1 MNDSLLLR
9 AARLSTR
16 LCLCAGVAV
25 TSHAWGQPGGAS
37 ERGGQPEAAVPP
49 VKAGDDDPAEN
60 RVIREI
66 ELRSPKKGKKGEFVT
81 LEDSLAQLVSNQLRS
96 RAGSPF
102 LRQQVTDDIT
112 RINRLAR
119 FKQVDARVLLL
130 DDGSVKLIFTLS
142 AQPVIADVQI
152 AGNKKFTD
160 AEVLKQVDVLTGTP
174 IDDWEIDRAARR
186 IEDLYRAKGY
196 YLARVKTNADELA
209 KANVVLFEIT
219 EGERVRVM
227 GIKFDGNRA
236 FAAAELR
243 QELKTREAWLL
254 DSGPLDTE
262 VVDQDVGSLVKYY
275 KDRGY
280 LNARVDKTILASP
293 DGKEAQVTFVIDEDV
308 VYTLRNV
315 EVEYSE
321 LKDIFTSE
329 ADARGFAGP
338 SGVVEVLNE
347 GGAGAQKKWAAARP
361 GPFAT
366 AQIKGLMTIKSGDV
380 YSANA
385 LDRSVKAIEEA
396 CGQLGFTDAEIVRR
410 ELRDTAKP
418 LVDVLIV
425 IRGVTKSYKVGEVIN
440 TGHPI
445 TKDKVIRRQVEL
457 LPDRPADKT
466 KIDSSVKR
474 IEGTGLFNSR
484 ATKITFQ
491 SPTADDPDHR
501 DVLVQVEE
509 KNTGALIFGG
519 VVGSDGGLNGQI
531 SFKQNNFDIAAL
543 PDTAGEFFSG
553 KAFRGAGQ
561 QFSLDFLPGTLTQTY
576 SVSVTEPY
584 FLETNTSISGSA
596 YFHSREFREYTEVR
610 GGGRM
615 GFGRRLGT
623 RWNASLS
630 IRGEQVELRDLV
642 AESAVDYFRVADA
655 KVLTGVGISL
665 ARTTIDDFYVPTKGS
680 RLEFAVEQVGMLGGD
695 FTYSGFK
702 ADYASYFTLYEDYFA
717 RRTVLS
723 LNTRVSYIPQSVDDV
738 PVYERFYLG
747 GQDFRGFGLRT
758 IAPRGIRNDT
768 GLVGDD
774 PVGGNFLF
782 FLGAQVRQPLFEDLL
797 SSVFFVDT
805 GTVNA
810 GASLDQYRA
819 SVGAGIRLHVPQLTP
834 VPLAFDFGFPVKKEK
849 SDRKRLFT
857 FFVDV
862 PF

>member
-1 MNDSLLLR
+1 MRIWLFAG
-9 AARLSTR
+9 AA
-16 LCLCAGVAV
+16 VA
-25 TSHAWGQPGGAS
+25 SHAFAQPPEPSA
-37 ERGGQPEAAVPP
+37 QPEAVPP
-49 VKAGDDDPAEN
+49 VRSGEEDAGEN

-66 ELRSPKKGKKGEFVT
+66 ELRTPKKGGKRGEFVP
-81 LEDSLAQLVSNQLRS
+81 LDDAMAQLVSNQLRS

-102 LRQQVTDDIT
+102 VRQQVTDDIT

-119 FKQVDARVLLL
+119 FKQVDARVQLL
-130 DDGSVKLIFTLS
+130 DDGSVRLIFTLS

-152 AGNKKFTD
+152 AGNKQFTD
-160 AEVLKQVDVLTGTP
+160 ADVLKQVDVLTGTP

-196 YLARVKTNADELA
+196 YLARVRTNPDELA

-236 FAAAELR
+236 FSPAELR

-262 VVDQDVGSLVKYY
+262 VVDLDVGALVKFYR
-275 KDRGY
+275 DRGY
-280 LNARVDKTILASP
+280 LNARVDKTIQSSP
-293 DGKEAQVTFVIDEDV
+293 NGKEAIVTFVIDEDV

-321 LKDIFTSE
+321 LKDVFASESE
-329 ADARGFAGP
+329 ARAFAGA

-366 AQIKGLMTIKSGDV
+366 AQVKGLMTIKSGDV

-385 LDRSVKAIEEA
+385 LDRSMRALEEA
-396 CGQLGFTDAEIVRR
+396 CGKLGYTDAEIVRK
-410 ELRDTAKP
+410 ELRDPSKP

-425 IRGVTKSYKVGEVIN
+425 IRGVTKSYKVGEVIIQGN
-440 TGHPI
+440 PI
-445 TKDKVIRRQVEL
+445 TKDKVIRRQIRL

-466 KIDSSVKR
+466 EVDTSVRQIDQ
-474 IEGTGLFNSR
+474 TGLFAR
-484 ATKITFQ
+484 GTKITFQ
-491 SPTADDPDHR
+491 NPTADDPDHR

-531 SFKQNNFDIAAL
+531 SFKQHNTDIL
-543 PDTAGEFFSG
+543 DFPDTAGEFFSG

-561 QFSLDFLPGTLTQTY
+561 EFSLDLLPGTLTQTY
-576 SVSVTEPY
+576 SVSISEPY

-596 YFHSREFREYTEVR
+596 FFHSREYREYTEIR
-610 GGGRM
+610 GGTRV
-615 GFGRRLGT
+615 GFGRRFGT
-623 RWNASLS
+623 RWTASLS
-630 IRGEQVELRDLV
+630 IRGEAVELRDLV
-642 AESAVDYFRVADA
+642 ADSAVDYFRVADQ
-655 KVLTGVGISL
+655 KFITGVGVSL
-665 ARTTIDDFYVPTKGS
+665 SRSTIDDGYVPSKGS
-680 RLEFAVEQVGMLGGD
+680 RLAFATEQVGMLGGD
-695 FTYSGFK
+695 FNYTGIK
-702 ADYASYFTLYEDYFA
+702 ADYSSYFTLYEDYFG
-717 RRTVLS
+717 RKTVLS
-723 LNTRVSYIPQSVDDV
+723 LSTRLSYIPQSVDDV

-758 IAPRGIRNDT
+758 ISPRGIRNDT
-768 GLVGDD
+768 GQLGED

-782 FLGAQVRQPLFEDLL
+782 FVGGQVRQPLFEDLL
-797 SSVFFVDT
+797 STVFFIDT

-810 GASLDQYRA
+810 GAKLDQYRV

-834 VPLAFDFGFPVKKEK
+834 VPLAFDFGFPVMKEGT
-849 SDRKRLFT
+849 DRKRLFT
-857 FFVDV
+857 FFIDV

>member
-1 MNDSLLLR
+1 MR
-9 AARLSTR
+9 IW
-16 LCLCAGVAV
+16 LCAGAAIA
-25 TSHAWGQPGGAS
+25 SHAFAQPAGGGAT
-37 ERGGQPEAAVPP
+37 QPEAAIPP
-49 VKAGDDDPAEN
+49 AKGGEDDPGEN

-66 ELRSPKKGKKGEFVT
+66 ELRTPKKGGRAGEYVP
-81 LEDSLAQLVSNQLRS
+81 LDDALAQLVSNQLRS
-96 RAGSPF
+96 RTGSPF
-102 LRQQVTDDIT
+102 IRQQVTDDIT

-119 FKQVDARVLLL
+119 FKQVDARVQLL
-130 DDGSVKLIFTLS
+130 DDGSVRLIFTLS

-160 AEVLKQVDVLTGTP
+160 ADVLKQVDVLTGTP

-196 YLARVKTNADELA
+196 YLARVKTNPDELA

-227 GIKFDGNRA
+227 QIKFDGNRA
-236 FAAAELR
+236 FAPDELR

-262 VVDQDVGSLVKYY
+262 VVDQDVGTLVKYY

-280 LNARVDKTILASP
+280 LNARVDKTIQASP
-293 DGKEAQVTFVIDEDV
+293 DGKEAIVTFVIDEDV

-315 EVEYSE
+315 AVEYAE
-321 LKDIFTSE
+321 LKDVFSSE
-329 ADARGFAGP
+329 AEARAFAGD

-347 GGAGAQKKWAAARP
+347 GGNGAQKKWVAARP

-385 LDRSVKAIEEA
+385 LAKSIKALEEA
-396 CGQLGFTDAEIVRR
+396 AGKLGYTDVEISRN
-410 ELRDTAKP
+410 ELRDPDKP
-418 LVDVLIV
+418 LVDVLIL
-425 IRGVTKSYKVGEVIN
+425 IRGVTKSYKIGEVIIDN
-440 TGHPI
+440 HPI
-445 TKDKVIRRQVEL
+445 TKDKVIRRQLGEL
-457 LPDRPADKT
+457 RPERPADKT
-466 KIDSSVKR
+466 E
-474 IEGTGLFNSR
+474 IEGSIRRLDSTGLFGKGP
-484 ATKITFQ
+484 KITFQ
-491 SPTADDPDHR
+491 NPTPEDPDHR
-501 DVLVQVEE
+501 DVLVQVDE

-531 SFKQNNFDIAAL
+531 SFKQNNFDIADF

-561 QFSLDFLPGTLTQTY
+561 QFSLDLLPGTLTQTY
-576 SVSVTEPY
+576 SISVTEPY
-584 FLETNTSISGSA
+584 FLETNTSISGSLF
-596 YFHSREFREYTEVR
+596 FHSREFREYTEVR

-615 GFGRRLGT
+615 SFGRRFGS
-623 RWNASLS
+623 RWGASLS
-630 IRGEQVELRDLV
+630 IRGEAVELRDLV
-642 AESAVDYFRVADA
+642 ADSAVDYFRVADQ
-655 KVLTGVGISL
+655 KFITGVGISM
-665 ARTTIDDFYVPTKGS
+665 ARTTIDDPYLPGKGS
-680 RLEFAVEQVGMLGGD
+680 KLSFAAEQVGLLGGD
-695 FTYSGFK
+695 FTYTGFK
-702 ADYASYFTLYEDYFA
+702 AEYSSYFTLYEDYFN
-717 RRTVLS
+717 RKTVLS
-723 LNTRVSYIPQSVDDV
+723 LASRLAYIPQDVDDV

-774 PVGGNFLF
+774 PVGGNFLC
-782 FLGAQVRQPLFEDLL
+782 FLGAQVRQPLFEELL
-797 SSVFFVDT
+797 STVFFVDT

-810 GASLDQYRA
+810 GASLDQYRV
-819 SVGAGIRLHVPQLTP
+819 SVGTGIRLHVPQLTP
-834 VPLAFDFGFPVKKEK
+834 VPLAFDFGFPVVRQDT
-849 SDRKRLFT
+849 DRKRLFT
-857 FFVDV
+857 FFIDV